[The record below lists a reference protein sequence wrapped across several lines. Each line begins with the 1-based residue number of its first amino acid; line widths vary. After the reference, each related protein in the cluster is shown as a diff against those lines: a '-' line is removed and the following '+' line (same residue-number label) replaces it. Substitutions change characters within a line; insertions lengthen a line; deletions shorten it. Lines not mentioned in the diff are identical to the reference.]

1 MLHYRHNNLYVPVT
15 PSYRDQR
22 QRKQIKNKQTGTRT
36 IMLYSIKKDTGHET
50 LKDKSTNKEKTIR

>member
-22 QRKQIKNKQTGTRT
+22 QQKQIKNKQTGTRA